1 MANSFKRL
9 KQLLKEF
16 QIMFVSIPEFIKSS
30 GYTFT
35 RPQRHRMAAGG
46 RDLWVYLA
54 QPLLH
59 QGHPE
64 QEVQAHTQ
72 VVAEGLQRGDSTAS
86 RQPVPVL

>member
-1 MANSFKRL
+1 
-9 KQLLKEF
+9 
-16 QIMFVSIPEFIKSS
+16 
-30 GYTFT
+30 
-35 RPQRHRMAAGG
+35 MAAGG

-72 VVAEGLQRGDSTAS
+72 VVAEGLQQGDSTAS